1 MCVLWWEVYIRLV
14 CMVNFYNRSTMYVY
28 LVFFVY
34 FMFYMRMSS
43 IVNLIGF
50 HSCYRITLN
59 STNVLSHSEYH
70 LGVCVSPVK
79 DTTLDESCFAVKRIR
94 RNSDVAVEDL
104 CIGRGLLSQLIDHR
118 GQSC

>member
-1 MCVLWWEVYIRLV
+1 
-14 CMVNFYNRSTMYVY
+14 MVNFFIIVQLCMCTLCY
-28 LVFFVY
+28 LY

-50 HSCYRITLN
+50 HLCYRITLN

-94 RNSDVAVEDL
+94 RNPDVAVEVL
-104 CIGRGLLSQLIDHR
+104 CIGRGLLAQLIDHR